1 MPRGDP
7 QSTCMSVLILSTF
20 LSFIFSIIFTLDYK
34 DSSEPEFV
42 RNNAKEG
49 LTVSWSVFS
58 VSIVLLMCTRNMY
71 KKKPNVV
78 SVPV

>member
-1 MPRGDP
+1 MPRGKP
-7 QSTCMSVLILSTF
+7 QSTCISVLILSTF
-20 LSFIFSIIFTLDYK
+20 LSFIFSILFTLDYK
-34 DSSEPEFV
+34 DSSKPKFV
-42 RNNAKEG
+42 RNNSKEG

-58 VSIVLLMCTRNMY
+58 VSIVLLMCTHNMY

>member
-1 MPRGDP
+1 MPRGNP

-20 LSFIFSIIFTLDYK
+20 LSFIFSILFTLDYR
-34 DSSEPEFV
+34 DSSKPKVV

-58 VSIVLLMCTRNMY
+58 VSLILLVCTHNMY
-71 KKKPNVV
+71 KKKPIVV

>member
-1 MPRGDP
+1 MNRGDHE
-7 QSTCMSVLILSTF
+7 STCISVLILSIF
-20 LSFIFSIIFTLDYK
+20 LSFLFSIIFTAEYN

-42 RNNAKEG
+42 RNRAKEG

-58 VSIVLLMCTRNMY
+58 VSLVLLVCTNNMY
-71 KKKPNVV
+71 KKNPDVV